1 MSKYTTGEM
10 AKLCGITV
18 RTVQYY
24 DTRGL
29 LVPADLT
36 DGGRRLY
43 SDDDLYKMKVI
54 CFLRDIGLSINAIS
68 QLLAEEHPENVID
81 LLLNQQKEILEE
93 EINQKSNQ
101 LKKLELL
108 QKELKSTAKVSVE
121 SIGDIAYQMENK
133 KKLRR
138 VRLNMIVAAV
148 PLLAIEIAAIIYAV
162 IIHAW
167 WPILVYLAISVAF
180 AIPFSIY
187 YLNNVSYICPE
198 CHTVFKPTF
207 KEAFFANHTPT
218 TRKLTCTNCGH
229 HGFCVETYGGK

>member
-133 KKLRR
+133 KKLRK
-138 VRLNMIVAAV
+138 VRLNMIAAAV
-148 PLLAIEIAAIIYAV
+148 PLVAIEIAAIIYAV